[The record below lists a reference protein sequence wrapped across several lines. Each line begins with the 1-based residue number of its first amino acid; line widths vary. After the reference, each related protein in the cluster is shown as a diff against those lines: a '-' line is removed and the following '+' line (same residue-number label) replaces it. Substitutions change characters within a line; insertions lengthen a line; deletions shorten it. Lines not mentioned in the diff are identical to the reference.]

1 MAVKVNQKPFQT
13 LEHIFAKPKDPVTK
27 EQRTD
32 AIYSI
37 ACNNS
42 DHEFVEPTKRQL
54 SRRLKEHQKVFF
66 FGKKENSALT
76 ERTCLTNHPIGWDN
90 SEITIS
96 AFDWKPGISTPPTL
110 L

>member
-1 MAVKVNQKPFQT
+1 MAVKVVQKPFQT

-37 ACNNS
+37 ACNDS
-42 DHEFVEPTKRQL
+42 DHEFVEQTKRQL

-66 FGKKENSALT
+66 FLSEC
-76 ERTCLTNHPIGWDN
+76 TCLTNHAIGWDN

>member
-1 MAVKVNQKPFQT
+1 MAVKVVQKPFQT

-37 ACNNS
+37 ACNDA
-42 DHEFVEPTKRQL
+42 DHEFVEQTKRQL

-66 FGKKENSALT
+66 FGKKENSALS
-76 ERTCLTNHPIGWDN
+76 ECTCLTNHPIGWDN

-96 AFDWKPGISTPPTL
+96 AFDWKPGISTPPML